1 MISTSVITG
10 FLGSGKTTLL
20 RRLLASPEM
29 SHTAVLINEFGEV
42 GIDHFLVRKVDE
54 NIVLLNSGC
63 LCCTVRDDLVE
74 TLAGLQP
81 ELEDG
86 HLEAWLRFSSEFL
99 GTQCPDDLRI
109 VSYAALEILD
119 TEFEELGR
127 RLKEQ
132 RRQPWCRTPAFRLSE
147 LPPLGKVAEAD
158 LLDFLEDPANSS
170 CDPGIQTEIAER
182 LITRTGGAFEET
194 VALLQEAES
203 GSWYDLLA
211 QLRREQGGEQT
222 SP

>member
-1 MISTSVITG
+1 DLEEELKLQ
-10 FLGSGKTTLL
+10 LGAQPSEPMPYLL
-20 RRLLASPEM
+20 RRHAPKAIRPGRKPVLWLDWGAFGAS
-29 SHTAVLINEFGEV
+29 S
-42 GIDHFLVRKVDE
+42 
-54 NIVLLNSGC
+54 
-63 LCCTVRDDLVE
+63 
-74 TLAGLQP
+74 GLQP
-81 ELEDG
+81 ELEDE

-99 GTQCPDDLRI
+99 SSQCPDDLRI
-109 VSYAALEILD
+109 VSYAALEISD
-119 TEFEELGR
+119 TESEELGR

-170 CDPGIQTEIAER
+170 CDPGIQIEIAER
-182 LITRTGGAFEET
+182 LITTTRGTFEET

-211 QLRREQGGEQT
+211 RLRSKQGGELT
-222 SP
+222 SQ